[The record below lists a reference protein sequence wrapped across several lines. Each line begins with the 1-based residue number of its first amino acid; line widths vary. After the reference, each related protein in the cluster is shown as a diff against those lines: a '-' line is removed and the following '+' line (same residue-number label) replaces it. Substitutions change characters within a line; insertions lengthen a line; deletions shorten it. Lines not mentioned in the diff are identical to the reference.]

1 LDPVAKWRQWEVDSP
16 IRNVVPFFEY
26 ATASRGIA
34 TGANGYFCLSEEDRK
49 QLGLGME
56 RVIPC
61 LTKAVQAVPPFFT
74 AGDFERLRSVGHEV
88 YLVDLVG
95 GEADPAVAAYIR
107 RGEELGVHER
117 HLTSHRTP
125 WYAVERRQPPDVL
138 TGVFGR
144 GGVKLVLNRAGVRS
158 LSCFHGV
165 WFREWV
171 PAEVSRLLLAY
182 LVTPVAAEVLLRNR
196 REYGDGLIKFE
207 PRDVATAQVVD
218 VGTLVASDR
227 PDILAAFDRYETGRE
242 AADLTLLDS
251 FFRRH
256 ILSTTPTH

>member
-1 LDPVAKWRQWEVDSP
+1 
-16 IRNVVPFFEY
+16 
-26 ATASRGIA
+26 
-34 TGANGYFCLSEEDRK
+34 
-49 QLGLGME
+49 
-56 RVIPC
+56 
-61 LTKAVQAVPPFFT
+61 
-74 AGDFERLRSVGHEV
+74 
-88 YLVDLVG
+88 
-95 GEADPAVAAYIR
+95 
-107 RGEELGVHER
+107 
-117 HLTSHRTP
+117 
-125 WYAVERRQPPDVL
+125 
-138 TGVFGR
+138 
-144 GGVKLVLNRAGVRS
+144 
-158 LSCFHGV
+158 V